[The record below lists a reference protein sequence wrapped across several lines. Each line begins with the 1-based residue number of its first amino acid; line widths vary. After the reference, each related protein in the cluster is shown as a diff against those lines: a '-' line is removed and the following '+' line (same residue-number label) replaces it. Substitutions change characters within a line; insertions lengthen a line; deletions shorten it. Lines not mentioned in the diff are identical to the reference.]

1 MKQEECKVVGGSYEK
16 SINGETRI
24 DLKTLSVEAWELSK
38 KGKAEVMQGVMLMLF
53 IVMAFVWVLQSIFGI
68 ADMSAI
74 SPRTQVTMELG
85 FIVITAPIIAAMLL
99 IGMFR
104 SVGLKPSFLPL
115 LKRAFGS
122 FVIILLALLLAILV
136 DVAGQVLSL
145 AGLFFGIVTTVY
157 LGMATGFS
165 MMLLIEKQLAPKDTI
180 IQSFKVFN
188 RHWPSLSLFYIGSL
202 VLFLLGMLTFGV
214 AYIWLIPFYFNL
226 KGVLYRELFGVNV
239 KKHDKKPKQETIFNA

>member
-1 MKQEECKVVGGSYEK
+1 MKQEECKIVGGSYEK

-24 DLKTLSVEAWELSK
+24 ELKALIVEAWELSK
-38 KGKAEVMQGVMLMLF
+38 KGKTEVMQGVMLMLF
-53 IVMAFVWVLQSIFGI
+53 IVMAFVWALQNILGVT
-68 ADMSAI
+68 DMTMI
-74 SPRTQVTMELG
+74 SPRTQVTMEVI
-85 FIVITAPIIAAMLL
+85 FVVITAPIIAAMLWL
-99 IGMFR
+99 GMSR
-104 SVGLKPSFLPL
+104 SVGHKPAFFPL

-145 AGLFFGIVTTVY
+145 AGLFVGVATTVY

-165 MMLLIEKQLAPKDTI
+165 MMLLIEKKLAPKDTI

-188 RHWPSLSLFYIGSL
+188 HHWPSLSLFYLGSL
-202 VLFLLGMLTFGV
+202 ALFLLGMLTLGV

-226 KGVLYRELFGVNV
+226 KGVLYRELFGVTV
-239 KKHDKKPKQETIFNA
+239 KVGDKSAKQESIFNA

>member
-1 MKQEECKVVGGSYEK
+1 MEEEKYKVIGGSYEK
-16 SINGETRI
+16 SINGDTKL
-24 DLKTLSVEAWELSK
+24 DLTALVNEAWELSK
-38 KGKAEVMQGVMLMLF
+38 KGKSEVMQGVLLMFF
-53 IVMAFVWVLQSIFGI
+53 IVMVFVWALQSVFGVT
-68 ADMSAI
+68 DMTAI
-74 SPRTQVTMELG
+74 SPRTQVTMELV
-85 FIVITAPIIAAMLL
+85 FVIITAPIIAAMLL
-99 IGMFR
+99 IGMSR
-104 SVGLKPSFLPL
+104 SVGHIPAFFPL

-145 AGLFFGIVTTVY
+145 AGLFVGVATTIY

-180 IQSFKVFN
+180 IQSFRVFN

-202 VLFLLGMLTFGV
+202 ALFLLGMLTFGV

-226 KGVLYRELFGVNV
+226 KGVLYRELFGVSV
-239 KKHDKKPKQETIFNA
+239 KVDANKPKQETIFNA